1 MRHTISNNIVHLV
14 PSEKEAHLI
23 QKSHDAYQV
32 YSVIQ
37 RFTQGRTKNQKRPA
51 GDNCPILYA
60 MKGRDE
66 LTILQEDVNL
76 LYEYAKN
83 LIQNHFQSH
92 FPYDAL
98 ILLPSS
104 CNIAVKIGEIINLLY
119 GTLIIKDSFLKKTV
133 SEVKDDLYTMLRK
146 NEISRATFSSLL
158 SNLKDENNDDLV
170 TIKVISMKN
179 RSYVKPFKFS
189 NDSNFKSSLEELSSD
204 LIIDDIMSSGASIN
218 CAIHLLKG
226 QYMNIAQVDVLTL
239 FSSLD

>member
-1 MRHTISNNIVHLV
+1 M
-14 PSEKEAHLI
+14 
-23 QKSHDAYQV
+23 
-32 YSVIQ
+32 
-37 RFTQGRTKNQKRPA
+37 
-51 GDNCPILYA
+51 
-60 MKGRDE
+60 
-66 LTILQEDVNL
+66 
-76 LYEYAKN
+76 
-83 LIQNHFQSH
+83 
-92 FPYDAL
+92 
-98 ILLPSS
+98 
-104 CNIAVKIGEIINLLY
+104 
-119 GTLIIKDSFLKKTV
+119 KKTV

-189 NDSNFKSSLEELSSD
+189 NDSNFKSSLEELSSV